1 MDKSLDDI
9 VMQNQRPKGG
19 RRGSARRSLTGRNQI
34 LGNTQPAAA
43 PATRARIANN
53 NAPPTGPAV
62 KTPSAEKI
70 MVSNLPQD
78 VSEAQIKELFDQT
91 VGTCKEVNLHH
102 DAQGRSKGV
111 AFVRFARRGDG
122 RKAYE
127 QYNNRLIDGKRAMRI
142 EVIIDPTAIQPAA
155 PSLAARVAPAPAP
168 AEAAAPA
175 NNGARRNGSGPRGRG
190 RGGRGGRRPERVK
203 KTAEDLDAEME
214 DYTGNNASAAA
225 APATAPAAAAAT

>member
-9 VMQNQRPKGG
+9 VMQNQRPKTG
-19 RRGSARRSLTGRNQI
+19 RRGSARRSLTGRGQI

-43 PATRARIANN
+43 PAARARLGAS
-53 NAPPTGPAV
+53 PPTGPAA

-78 VSEAQIKELFDQT
+78 VSETQIKELFDQT
-91 VGTCKEVNLHH
+91 VGPCKEVNLHH

-127 QYNNRLIDGKRAMRI
+127 QYNNRLIDG
-142 EVIIDPTAIQPAA
+142 
-155 PSLAARVAPAPAP
+155 S
-168 AEAAAPA
+168 
-175 NNGARRNGSGPRGRG
+175 
-190 RGGRGGRRPERVK
+190 
-203 KTAEDLDAEME
+203 
-214 DYTGNNASAAA
+214 
-225 APATAPAAAAAT
+225 

>member
-1 MDKSLDDI
+1 
-9 VMQNQRPKGG
+9 MQNARPKNG
-19 RRGSARRSLTGRNQI
+19 RRGSARRAMTGRNQI

-43 PATRARIANN
+43 PATRARIANT

-78 VSEAQIKELFDQT
+78 VSEAQIKVCLERTALNEDSGTDVSCRLQELFDQT
-91 VGTCKEVNLHH
+91 VGQCKEVNLHH

-127 QYNNRLIDGKRAMRI
+127 QYNNRLIDG
-142 EVIIDPTAIQPAA
+142 
-155 PSLAARVAPAPAP
+155 S
-168 AEAAAPA
+168 
-175 NNGARRNGSGPRGRG
+175 
-190 RGGRGGRRPERVK
+190 
-203 KTAEDLDAEME
+203 
-214 DYTGNNASAAA
+214 
-225 APATAPAAAAAT
+225 